1 MTKKCNDIF
10 VVYIFAKYGYK
21 TRYNSGR
28 DVKSSL
34 FLCFYRPLTMP
45 SAGFFYA
52 RKEMFMIK
60 TAEAVSLGHPD
71 KTADYIS
78 SYILDRMI
86 EQDTNVRYAVEVMIK
101 DNTVVLGGE
110 ISGDVNLTN
119 VKDYVVAALGEIGY
133 DETYRLRWGDNA
145 VNPAKI
151 QVINLIGRQS
161 FDISQ
166 GLEQNGWGDQGV
178 FVGYACKGVGNI
190 SREQYL
196 AKKLC
201 DALYEYALQNI
212 YLGIDIKTQITLN
225 ELGGIE
231 TAVVAIPMRKEMN
244 LTTFII
250 MALGEE
256 PENIIVNGTGI
267 YQKHSSIA
275 DCGVTGRKLAC
286 DFYETSCPIGGGS
299 PWTKDASKADVTL
312 NLYARKLA
320 LENLQDNDECFVY
333 LSSCIGQSELMSAEV
348 KTVKKC
354 VETIKSL
361 SITAK
366 PSEIITELGLNKPI
380 FAELCKNWVF

>member
-1 MTKKCNDIF
+1 M
-10 VVYIFAKYGYK
+10 
-21 TRYNSGR
+21 
-28 DVKSSL
+28 
-34 FLCFYRPLTMP
+34 
-45 SAGFFYA
+45 
-52 RKEMFMIK
+52 EK

-86 EQDTNVRYAVEVMIK
+86 EQDPKVKYAVEVMIK

-110 ISGDVNLTN
+110 ICGDVSLAKVNF
-119 VKDYVVAALGEIGY
+119 YVTEALAEIGY
-133 DETYRLRWGDNA
+133 DAFYSQRWGKCAIEPD
-145 VNPAKI
+145 KI
-151 QVINLIGRQS
+151 QVINLIGQQS
-161 FDISQ
+161 DDINQ
-166 GLEQNGWGDQGV
+166 GVTRDAWGDQGV
-178 FVGYACKGVGNI
+178 FVGYACKGPDHI

-201 DALYEYALQNI
+201 KALYEYALQNI

-231 TAVVAIPMRKEMN
+231 TAVVAIPMLKDMD

-250 MALGEE
+250 MALGKE
-256 PENIIVNGTGI
+256 PENIIINGTGI
-267 YQKHSSIA
+267 YQKHSLIA

-320 LENLQDNDECFVY
+320 LKNLQDNDECFVY
-333 LSSCIGQSELMSAEV
+333 LSSCIGKAELPSAAI
-348 KTVKKC
+348 K
-354 VETIKSL
+354 TIKDGV
-361 SITAK
+361 ITTTTIEFNKK
-366 PSEIITELGLNKPI
+366 PFELVEELDLNKPI
-380 FAELCKNWVF
+380 FAKLCRNGIA